1 MLGAQVGVGEYEQ
14 RVQQQIKQYA
24 TTENMHQLPKSFAYW
39 QRKYFLPAFETIF
52 GVKNHLEFYAK
63 YLGEGMTSSKC
74 WRIASL
80 GCGDGAVE
88 VAIARLLRRNG
99 IDEFVFSLVDLS
111 GPQLDRARRNVEQSG
126 LAENFAFVEAD
137 FNVWNATQSY
147 GGVMVHHALHHVQ
160 NLEHLTVEIYR
171 CLADEG
177 LFCTIDVIGRN
188 GHQRWPEALDI
199 IEKMWAFLPPEKKLH
214 RIFKVVDHHFRNHDC
229 STQGFEGIRA
239 QDILPLLVSTFGFS
253 GFFCFGNLIDVFT
266 TRAYGANFEP
276 ENATDAA
283 FIDFVQYLNELLI
296 DLGHLKPTRMSAVMT
311 KNKKC
316 EPRVYKNWTPEFAI
330 RRVG

>member
-188 GHQRWPEALDI
+188 GHQRWTEALDI
-199 IEKMWAFLPPEKKLH
+199 IEKMWDKQNKVYLIKNPSINNSSLSNLALPVRYVKGTNK
-214 RIFKVVDHHFRNHDC
+214 IKV
-229 STQGFEGIRA
+229 TFEIYSLTA
-239 QDILPLLVSTFGFS
+239 T
-253 GFFCFGNLIDVFT
+253 
-266 TRAYGANFEP
+266 YGAKTLSTNNLFQ
-276 ENATDAA
+276 NTSCAT
-283 FIDFVQYLNELLI
+283 
-296 DLGHLKPTRMSAVMT
+296 P
-311 KNKKC
+311 
-316 EPRVYKNWTPEFAI
+316 
-330 RRVG
+330 